1 MLLSTEITKPFG
13 NSCVFFFKSVHLLI
27 KNKLSTITGKH
38 ACYKKQ
44 ICYRKK
50 YFTPMFHLY
59 SIYTGYIRM
68 NSCLISSVVRLQRLK
83 TKKRASLL
91 SGLKIF
97 NAVFLYLPLSKNVIS
112 ILLQLRLKTFGI
124 EV

>member
-1 MLLSTEITKPFG
+1 
-13 NSCVFFFKSVHLLI
+13 
-27 KNKLSTITGKH
+27 
-38 ACYKKQ
+38 
-44 ICYRKK
+44 
-50 YFTPMFHLY
+50 MFHLY

-97 NAVFLYLPLSKNVIS
+97 NAVFLYIPLSKNVIS